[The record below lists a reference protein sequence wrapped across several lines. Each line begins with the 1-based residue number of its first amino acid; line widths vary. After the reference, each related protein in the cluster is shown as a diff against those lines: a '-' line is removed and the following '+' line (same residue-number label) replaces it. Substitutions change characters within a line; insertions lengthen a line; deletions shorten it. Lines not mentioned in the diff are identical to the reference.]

1 MNYSSFPEYI
11 EVRQDELLPDVMDK
25 EATNGYYSRKSYIR
39 VNPASRDE
47 INFLEYVRSDKYYEA
62 LKLLSEYLNNKQ
74 RLGEIEEKIA
84 TFLLET

>member
-11 EVRQDELLPDVMDK
+11 EIRQDGLLPDVIDK
-25 EATNGYYSRKSYIR
+25 ENSNGYYSRNAYIR
-39 VNPASRDE
+39 VNTASRDE

-74 RLGEIEEKIA
+74 RLSEIEEKIA
-84 TFLLET
+84 AFLLES